1 MEKLESQ
8 VSDFESTNLTPD
20 QVRSLKDDAHQ
31 LTEELRAARN
41 DAEFQKLAE
50 EEANKTISKLK
61 ANINKVFPIINKVT
75 ISNLLHL
82 LASNQFL
89 HYRSTWWRARGRRTA
104 SWRGWP

>member
-61 ANINKVFPIINKVT
+61 ANINKVFPIINKV
-75 ISNLLHL
+75 IIPNSVHF
-82 LASNQFL
+82 LAPN
-89 HYRSTWWRARGRRTA
+89 
-104 SWRGWP
+104 